1 MGVDIGAFGGVREGS
16 CRRQDGSEDVKW
28 RVYRRGAGSLALID
42 DLWVALN
49 SRCDD
54 VRPFVL
60 LVFIRKMP
68 K

>member
-1 MGVDIGAFGGVREGS
+1 MGVDIGTLGGVREGNG
-16 CRRQDGSEDVKW
+16 RREDGSEDIKW
-28 RVYRRGAGSLALID
+28 RVYRRGPGGLALID

-54 VRPFVL
+54 VRPSVL